1 LIGPVGEND
10 NQKYI
15 QIDKLENGKIIRKE
29 LFSVRFRQ
37 LN

>member
-1 LIGPVGEND
+1 LIGPVGENE

-15 QIDKLENGKIIRKE
+15 QIDKVGNGTIIRKE